1 MKTLCAIL
9 LTLAS
14 TPVFAQTTVP
24 DGFTFA
30 AAGDLIGPYA
40 AFNVESTPGIPALAA
55 LFRQADLGF
64 ANQEG
69 AIFDPATFHGAA
81 AAENGGGTPIYAPPV
96 AKDLKSMGIT
106 IVSKANNH
114 ATDWGAAGL
123 EASLASLKAAG
134 IASAGA
140 GMSLAE
146 ARAPAYIDTPHGK
159 AALVD
164 TASTFPP
171 MSAAS
176 APFPYRGVTMA
187 PRPGI
192 SPLNVRLV
200 RLITPEDLNT
210 LKKIAGASAYP
221 VPNHPDEARIGD
233 VLYRASSTPGQTW
246 EMKPTDEQAI
256 LASIAEA
263 RTQAAFVLF
272 SIHAHETAG
281 DADSGP
287 ADFQPIGLHF
297 ANEAAAPNDPRPAD
311 FEPTLFHAA
320 IDAGADTVV
329 RTGPHV
335 LGPIEI
341 YHGKPIF
348 YSLASLFFPFGNR
361 RTFTTAAGETLSFP
375 DETFQSIIPVTT
387 YKNGQ
392 ISEIRLYPIAIER
405 APGPTLGFPHLA
417 EPEEAQRILKRLQTI
432 SAPYGTTITLE
443 GNTGII
449 HLRKS
454 KS

>member
-9 LTLAS
+9 FILAS

-40 AFNVESTPGIPALAA
+40 AFNVDSTSGIPALAA
-55 LFRQADLGF
+55 LFRHADLGF

-69 AIFDPATFHGAA
+69 AIFDPATFQGAA
-81 AAENGGGTPIYAPPV
+81 AAENGGGTPIYLPEV

-114 ATDWGAAGL
+114 ATDWGTAGL
-123 EASLASLKAAG
+123 EASLASLRAAN
-134 IASAGA
+134 IAQAGA
-140 GMSLAE
+140 GLSLAE
-146 ARAPAYIDTPHGK
+146 ARAPGYVDTPHGK

-164 TASTFPP
+164 TATTFPP

-176 APFPYRGVTMA
+176 APFPYRGVTMP

-192 SPLNVRLV
+192 SPLNVRLI
-200 RLITPEDLNT
+200 RLVTPEDLTT

-221 VPNHPDEARIGD
+221 VPNHPDEVRIGD
-233 VLYRASSTPGQTW
+233 VLYRTSTAPGLTW
-246 EMKPTDEQAI
+246 EMKPTDESA
-256 LASIAEA
+256 LLDSIHEA
-263 RTQAAFVLF
+263 RTKAAFVLF

-287 ADFQPIGLHF
+287 ADYQPIGLHF

-311 FEPTLFHAA
+311 FEPILFHAA
-320 IDAGADTVV
+320 IDAGADAVV

-361 RTFTTAAGETLSFP
+361 RSFTTAAGETLSFP

-387 YKNGQ
+387 YEKGS
-392 ISEIRLYPIAIER
+392 IREIRLYPIAIER
-405 APGPTLGFPHLA
+405 SPGPTLGFPHLA
-417 EPEEAQRILKRLQTI
+417 EPEEAQRILKRLQTV
-432 SAPYGTTITLE
+432 STPYGTTIAIE
-443 GNTGII
+443 GSVGII
-449 HLRKS
+449 RNR
-454 KS
+454 